1 VLAAQLETVWK
12 ALSKEKSSWSIVAKA
27 LADERAAQKV
37 TEHALMKSIE
47 ELSQKL
53 ETTNT
58 SLTFTRDKLDNK
70 STALD
75 NMVILRDE
83 VKLQLAKSEEK
94 LWAAEEEL
102 KT

>member
-1 VLAAQLETVWK
+1 
-12 ALSKEKSSWSIVAKA
+12 
-27 LADERAAQKV
+27 
-37 TEHALMKSIE
+37 MKSIE

-94 LWAAEEEL
+94 L
-102 KT
+102 